1 VLGQLDP
8 RVAAEFDIDGD
19 VFLFDLVL
27 DGLLAALQAQPGGQA
42 RRYEPVPR
50 FPPVVQDLAVVVGE
64 VVTAAQVQSLIE
76 AATLVRR
83 ARLFDVYTGEPIPAG
98 KKSLAFSVTY
108 QSYEDTLTDQEVAR
122 AHRSIVERLK
132 RQLGA
137 TLRG

>member
-1 VLGQLDP
+1 
-8 RVAAEFDIDGD
+8 
-19 VFLFDLVL
+19 VL
-27 DGLLAALQAQPGGQA
+27 DEVLAALEGLQGGLA

-50 FPPVVQDLAVVVGE
+50 FPPVVQDLAVVVDE
-64 VVTAAQVQSLIE
+64 AVTAAQVQSLIE
-76 AATLVRR
+76 AMTLVQR

-122 AHRSIVERLK
+122 AQRGIVERLK

-137 TLRG
+137 TLRA

>member
-1 VLGQLDP
+1 
-8 RVAAEFDIDGD
+8 VAAEFDIDGD

-27 DGLLAALQAQPGGQA
+27 DDLLDALEALPGGRA

-50 FPPVVQDLAVVVGE
+50 FPPVVQDLAVIVDE
-64 VVTAAQVQSLIE
+64 AVTAAQVQSLIE

-122 AHRSIVERLK
+122 AHRGIVERLK